1 MMRMCHNMM
10 MKCPMM
16 MMMIVFDCF
25 VCCITYVHC
34 GPSENLMRSIAMGHE
49 IKSFFQRANNND
61 DGT

>member
-1 MMRMCHNMM
+1 MFQYDEDVSQH
-10 MKCPMM
+10 
-16 MMMIVFDCF
+16 DDDDF

-34 GPSENLMRSIAMGHE
+34 GPSENLMRSIAMRHD